1 MARPKGP
8 RFKLVRHLGIN
19 VFNHPKALKR
29 ELKPHKKL
37 SEYGQQLLEKQ
48 KLKAYY
54 GIMEKQ
60 FKGYVQEALKSKEVS
75 EEYLIQKLERR
86 LDNLVYKIGFG
97 FTLRQARQ
105 MVVHNHILVNDKKVN
120 IPSFIVNIGDVISL
134 KEKSRKTEIF
144 TENFNSSLIN
154 LAYIDKD
161 KDNYSGRLITTP
173 TKVMVPI
180 LVKFSKVFEFYTKN

>member
-29 ELKPHKKL
+29 DIKLHKKL

-54 GIMEKQ
+54 GVMEKQ
-60 FKGYVQEALKSKEVS
+60 FKGYVQEALKSKQVS

-86 LDNLVYKIGFG
+86 LDNLVYRIGFG
-97 FTLRQARQ
+97 YTLRQSRQ
-105 MVVHNHILVNDKKVN
+105 MVVHNHILVNGKKVN
-120 IPSFIVNIGDVISL
+120 IPSYIVSIGDIISL
-134 KEKSRKTEIF
+134 KEKSRNIKIF
-144 TENFNSSLIN
+144 VENFNSSIVSLNYLEKNVDDFSGKLIN
-154 LAYIDKD
+154 IPQKD
-161 KDNYSGRLITTP
+161 
-173 TKVMVPI
+173 VVPV
-180 LVKFSKVFEFYTKN
+180 LVKFPKVFEFYTKN